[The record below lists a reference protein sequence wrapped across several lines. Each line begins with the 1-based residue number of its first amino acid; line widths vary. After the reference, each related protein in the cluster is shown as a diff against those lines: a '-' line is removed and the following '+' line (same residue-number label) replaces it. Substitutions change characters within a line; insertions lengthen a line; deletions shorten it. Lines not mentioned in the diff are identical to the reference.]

1 MDIFNSF
8 KLGSDSWMK
17 GQTSKILFHKSAAQE
32 PGMQLDFQK
41 FPFLEY
47 SVDTEMDSAWLG
59 TFIAHL

>member
-1 MDIFNSF
+1 
-8 KLGSDSWMK
+8 MK